1 MSTKNKIIVKVVL
14 TILLISVPLN
24 FTPQLKGE
32 LEKEKKQTEREME
45 RANKILE
52 ETKNKKKN
60 TLLDLKVLSKKIDIQ
75 KRIIRNLQNEIKK
88 LENEIKENLIITSSL
103 ERDLEKIKSE
113 YAKLI
118 VNAYKNRSSND
129 VRMYLFASKSFNQAY
144 KRIKYIQQFT
154 AYRKQQVKLINTLQ
168 KVIIEKN
175 NELVRQKE
183 EKRKYFNDEK
193 HAQLELKKDKYEKNS
208 LVKKLSKREKELK
221 MDIDNKKQI
230 AKRLEREIRKIIEE
244 EARKNAKKNLY
255 EKLTPEEKLISEN
268 FDKNKGRL
276 PWPTRQGVVIDKF
289 GEHNHPVLRNIKV
302 RNNGIDIGTITN
314 SEVFAI
320 FNGDVTKVIAIP
332 GANYTVIIRH
342 GSFLSVY
349 QNLGYVT
356 VKTGDWCTTNQYI
369 GNVFT
374 DNKRKESV
382 LHFEIWKELEKQD
395 PELWLSK
402 Y

>member
-118 VNAYKNRSSND
+118 VTAYKNRSSND

-168 KVIIEKN
+168 KVITEKN

-221 MDIDNKKQI
+221 MDIENKKQI

-289 GEHNHPVLRNIKV
+289 GEHSHPVLRNIKV

>member
-118 VNAYKNRSSND
+118 VTAYKNRSSND

-168 KVIIEKN
+168 KVITEKN

-221 MDIDNKKQI
+221 MDIENKKQI

-289 GEHNHPVLRNIKV
+289 GEHTHPVLRNIKV